1 MQRFVLLLLVLG
13 ARAASA
19 DAAAPARITLAEAV
33 ERALKASP
41 TVAAARQR
49 AQSARSEVAMAR
61 AMLGLHVSGGV
72 IAGTSDRGTML
83 DAGGALGPVPG
94 AMVGPQAS
102 AAVAGAAMFPIHTGG
117 GLEAQLRRAQAMAAM
132 AEADLRAE
140 QATVAAEVKETF
152 HRHRY
157 ASAMLRVAEADRDAA
172 RAMSENARAE
182 WDAGRGIEASYLR
195 AVARERAAEGA
206 VAMAGAE
213 RAMAIIGLARAMGDK
228 PNARIEPVDEPPTA
242 TPFDNVESAVRAA
255 MESSPMLAVAQQRL
269 ASARHGVDAA
279 RASLLPQVYASL
291 MGGLSTARGME
302 GRASGAAGLTAVLPL
317 FDGGMR
323 RQAVLKAQ
331 ADRLAAQ
338 ADADAVRL
346 DAEAEVRMAW
356 TAIEAAGASLT
367 AARAAVEAARAAYSV
382 IELRVQNQKAILV
395 EQLDA
400 LMAVREAEEA
410 VARAEFDRQIAIV
423 KIERVIGRGR

>member
-1 MQRFVLLLLVLG
+1 
-13 ARAASA
+13 
-19 DAAAPARITLAEAV
+19 
-33 ERALKASP
+33 
-41 TVAAARQR
+41 
-49 AQSARSEVAMAR
+49 
-61 AMLGLHVSGGV
+61 
-72 IAGTSDRGTML
+72 
-83 DAGGALGPVPG
+83 
-94 AMVGPQAS
+94 
-102 AAVAGAAMFPIHTGG
+102 
-117 GLEAQLRRAQAMAAM
+117 
-132 AEADLRAE
+132 
-140 QATVAAEVKETF
+140 
-152 HRHRY
+152 
-157 ASAMLRVAEADRDAA
+157 
-172 RAMSENARAE
+172 
-182 WDAGRGIEASYLR
+182 
-195 AVARERAAEGA
+195 
-206 VAMAGAE
+206 
-213 RAMAIIGLARAMGDK
+213 
-228 PNARIEPVDEPPTA
+228 
-242 TPFDNVESAVRAA
+242 
-255 MESSPMLAVAQQRL
+255 
-269 ASARHGVDAA
+269 
-279 RASLLPQVYASL
+279 
-291 MGGLSTARGME
+291 ME